1 MQAADA
7 PLSVAGKSRPACG
20 HRRRQPG
27 PPTPATGQKETRD
40 VEADG
45 RRGQPVRPEGGWRP
59 GLGRVNWHRPRPQD
73 MASLAVE
80 HRLYGV
86 QASVVVA
93 PGL

>member
-45 RRGQPVRPEGGWRP
+45 PEASRSDQRWGWRP
-59 GLGRVNWHRPRPQD
+59 GLGRVN
-73 MASLAVE
+73 
-80 HRLYGV
+80 
-86 QASVVVA
+86 
-93 PGL
+93 